1 MNMTESDLFKQITI
15 FDNHKVI
22 TNVEGNFVMEI
33 KVTENALNPYGTAH
47 GGFLYTLCDTAA
59 GATAAT
65 LGDYTVSLQGN
76 INYIKPARKDDIL
89 TVNGKCIHNGN
100 KTKVINVEITN
111 QKNQLICSSSFT
123 MFFIAKIEE

>member
-1 MNMTESDLFKQITI
+1 MTENDLFKQITI

>member
-1 MNMTESDLFKQITI
+1 MTENDLFKQITI
-15 FDNHKVI
+15 FDNHKII

-100 KTKVINVEITN
+100 KTKVINVEVTN

>member
-1 MNMTESDLFKQITI
+1 MTESDLFKQITI
-15 FDNHKVI
+15 FDNHKII

-100 KTKVINVEITN
+100 KTKVINVEVTN

>member
-1 MNMTESDLFKQITI
+1 MTENDLFKQITI

-100 KTKVINVEITN
+100 KTKVINVEVTN

>member
-33 KVTENALNPYGTAH
+33 KATENALNPYGTAH

>member
-15 FDNHKVI
+15 FDNHKII

>member
-1 MNMTESDLFKQITI
+1 MSENDLFNQITI

-100 KTKVINVEITN
+100 KTKVINVEVTN

>member
-1 MNMTESDLFKQITI
+1 MNMTENDLFKQITI

-100 KTKVINVEITN
+100 KTKVINVELTN

>member
-15 FDNHKVI
+15 FDNHKII

-100 KTKVINVEITN
+100 KTKVINVEVTN

>member
-1 MNMTESDLFKQITI
+1 MTESDLFKQITI
-15 FDNHKVI
+15 FDNHKII

>member
-1 MNMTESDLFKQITI
+1 MTESDLFKQITI
-15 FDNHKVI
+15 FDNHKII

-100 KTKVINVEITN
+100 KTKVINVEVTN
-111 QKNQLICSSSFT
+111 QKNQLICSSTFT

>member
-1 MNMTESDLFKQITI
+1 MTESDLFKQITI

-111 QKNQLICSSSFT
+111 QRNQLICSSSFT
-123 MFFIAKIEE
+123 MFFIAKIEK

>member
-100 KTKVINVEITN
+100 KTKVINVEVTN

>member
-1 MNMTESDLFKQITI
+1 MTESDLFKQITI

-100 KTKVINVEITN
+100 KTKVINVEVTN

>member
-1 MNMTESDLFKQITI
+1 MTESDLFKQITI

-22 TNVEGNFVMEI
+22 TNIEGNFVMEI

-100 KTKVINVEITN
+100 KTKVINVEVTN

>member
-1 MNMTESDLFKQITI
+1 MTENDLFKQITI

-100 KTKVINVEITN
+100 KTKVINVELTN